1 MSCQESVYYGY
12 GFSVEH
18 LTNID
23 LVKEILIN
31 SFKDEELKKMVKET
45 KAENMYDL
53 FEDIE
58 VEHLMSEAIS
68 MFIADWM
75 TNNKKINPKGI
86 QFEGY
91 ASDGECDTEETV
103 MFPILYPW
111 LYTPEE
117 RNLTKDELHEILCNF
132 AKLLGVKL
140 EEIDYKELHYYG

>member
-1 MSCQESVYYGY
+1 MSSQEYVYYGY

-75 TNNKKINPKGI
+75 TENKEINPKGI
-86 QFEGY
+86 RFEGY
-91 ASDGECDTEETV
+91 ASDSGCDTEETV
-103 MFPILYPW
+103 MFPISYPW
-111 LYTPEE
+111 CYTSEE
-117 RNLTKDELHEILCNF
+117 RCLSKDELHQILCKF
-132 AKLLGVKL
+132 ANLFGVD
-140 EEIDYKELHYYG
+140 EEYIDYQELHYYG